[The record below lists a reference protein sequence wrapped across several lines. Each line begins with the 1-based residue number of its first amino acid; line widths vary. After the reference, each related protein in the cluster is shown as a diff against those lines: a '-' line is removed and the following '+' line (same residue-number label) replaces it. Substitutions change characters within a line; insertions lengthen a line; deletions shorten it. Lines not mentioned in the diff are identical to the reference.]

1 MNTCKQCCAVTTNPK
16 FCCHSCN
23 AKYHNNLKPKITGR
37 KTCQACKIPI
47 SYKQTYCSE
56 CKARGC
62 RKTVN
67 GIITQDATIRDVIY
81 LNHHKSSAF
90 ALVRTRARGEGRKH
104 GMNACAICGYNK
116 HIEISH
122 KKAISDFDLDT
133 QVSVVNSKENI
144 WPLCPNHHWE
154 FDNGL
159 LEVPQVGLEPTLNPF

>member
-1 MNTCKQCCAVTTNPK
+1 
-16 FCCHSCN
+16 
-23 AKYHNNLKPKITGR
+23 
-37 KTCQACKIPI
+37 
-47 SYKQTYCSE
+47 
-56 CKARGC
+56 
-62 RKTVN
+62 
-67 GIITQDATIRDVIY
+67 
-81 LNHHKSSAF
+81 
-90 ALVRTRARGEGRKH
+90 
-104 GMNACAICGYNK
+104 MNACAICGYNK